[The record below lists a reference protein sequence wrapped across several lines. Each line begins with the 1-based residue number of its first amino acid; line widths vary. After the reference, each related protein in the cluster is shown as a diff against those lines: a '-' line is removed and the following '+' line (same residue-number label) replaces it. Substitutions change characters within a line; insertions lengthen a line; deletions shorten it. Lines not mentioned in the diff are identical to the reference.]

1 MRHHLPLFLILAL
14 AAILRLTALGQVP
27 AGITA
32 DEVSQG
38 YSAYSL
44 LKTGKD
50 EWGINS
56 PLTSFRAFADYR
68 APLQTY
74 LILPSVALFGLT
86 EFAVRLP
93 SAIFG
98 ILAVLAVYLLTGELF
113 GRKKIT
119 ILGVELGIA
128 EVAALFMAL
137 SPWSI
142 QFSRTALEANFASF
156 LFPLGFFL
164 FLRGL
169 RGNRTLLVLSAPV
182 LALDLYSYLAAKLF
196 VPLFLLSYLVF
207 NRRQIAQ
214 AGFRRLLPFIV
225 VLALI
230 AAPIYLDTLF
240 GPGNVRG
247 KDLVI
252 TNFSLENIREISI
265 EQYFSPLAKYSTQLV
280 RVFSNKLVFT
290 VHQFIQNY
298 VSYLS
303 PTFWFTEGG
312 REITYSVFP
321 GYGLLPLWMFPLVI
335 FAIFRL
341 FVNKEKNLPLLLFWL
356 FLAIIPAAI
365 TKEGYRPNRAGSLLG
380 FWEIVAAYG
389 FWQLLTGVK
398 LFQKKSV
405 QVGLLSVCVISL
417 VSYLNL
423 YFFTSVAKYPT
434 SLSYGYRDLM
444 KKVSEVSDNYQ
455 QIIFDKGSQSQ
466 IFVAFYTRMD
476 PATYQKYSETW
487 WPIIEFGNVLF
498 LDMLDPYSLDK
509 YIFKSFNRS
518 DLAKGNLVVIRG
530 ENMNPDFEPFVVD
543 SIKYPDQST
552 AFYLLTKK

>member
-1 MRHHLPLFLILAL
+1 MRHHLPLIIILIFAAL
-14 AAILRLTALGQVP
+14 VRLIVLGQVP
-27 AGITA
+27 TGITA

-44 LKTGKD
+44 LRTGKD
-50 EWGINS
+50 EWGLNF

-169 RGNRTLLVLSAPV
+169 RGNRTLLVLSAFV

-214 AGFRRLLPFIV
+214 ARPRRLL
-225 VLALI
+225 
-230 AAPIYLDTLF
+230 
-240 GPGNVRG
+240 RR
-247 KDLVI
+247 
-252 TNFSLENIREISI
+252 S
-265 EQYFSPLAKYSTQLV
+265 
-280 RVFSNKLVFT
+280 
-290 VHQFIQNY
+290 
-298 VSYLS
+298 
-303 PTFWFTEGG
+303 
-312 REITYSVFP
+312 
-321 GYGLLPLWMFPLVI
+321 
-335 FAIFRL
+335 
-341 FVNKEKNLPLLLFWL
+341 
-356 FLAIIPAAI
+356 
-365 TKEGYRPNRAGSLLG
+365 
-380 FWEIVAAYG
+380 
-389 FWQLLTGVK
+389 
-398 LFQKKSV
+398 
-405 QVGLLSVCVISL
+405 
-417 VSYLNL
+417 
-423 YFFTSVAKYPT
+423 
-434 SLSYGYRDLM
+434 
-444 KKVSEVSDNYQ
+444 
-455 QIIFDKGSQSQ
+455 SQC
-466 IFVAFYTRMD
+466 AR
-476 PATYQKYSETW
+476 
-487 WPIIEFGNVLF
+487 
-498 LDMLDPYSLDK
+498 
-509 YIFKSFNRS
+509 
-518 DLAKGNLVVIRG
+518 
-530 ENMNPDFEPFVVD
+530 
-543 SIKYPDQST
+543 
-552 AFYLLTKK
+552 